1 MKIQEILE
9 RSVFDA
15 IQREV
20 NLYAETMLS
29 QYIDDLSD
37 NYNYAEDKEIFD
49 VIWGPVEFNA
59 GEIVLLDSPILQRMR
74 KIKQLG
80 LASYVYCG
88 ADYSRFAHTIGVF
101 YLSGKMAEIIHKH
114 LEKNGK
120 VEGKY
125 NFIQIVRL
133 AALFHDSCHTYF
145 SHVSEKYF
153 EENEEYCRAKEI
165 KDILCKFKLAVDTNV
180 SLHELLA
187 VILVCSK
194 SVKKLLKQISPVLDG
209 IPIHTDEDLDEVIEY
224 ISCMIIGLA
233 NDEELL
239 PYHQI
244 INGPVDADKCD
255 YLSRDSH
262 ATNVPV
268 AVDIF
273 RLIHKLS
280 IESGTLPE
288 NIQCTEVWEGER
300 NGNVYYPTI
309 KASAIEALNQ
319 LVMARAIMFNSVYY
333 HQKVRTAETML
344 RKIMESLNALK
355 VPEVT
360 DFTKILLMTDDIFG
374 YYCYDILSSDNDQKK
389 NEIKKQAKRINR
401 INFRFLMKRACS
413 IDKNMLC
420 GDEKKKYSF
429 QKDIIKLRK
438 ANKIR
443 ELEKATKDEYYNIC
457 NLLGKSD
464 KENREFFL
472 MEFPKIT
479 LSDSI
484 PDAVISYGNGEVK
497 RAADIFQSGTWIE
510 SKESRNKEQYLVTD
524 CENRGLA
531 YLALQKVLYEKY
543 GIRLENSASICS
555 KVPKNK
561 INRYKRSL
569 LDKGYY
575 NENLQLVSDLILD
588 GFESKV
594 DEVCKKFQTFEGA
607 RGKTINRKNIMAYLE
622 QFLRLQMTKQDMDI
636 LIDGIIRML
645 KESTYIDRKCF
656 SRSVAAVFE
665 KIDRKAEVIY
675 LCPLGGEKDSAFHM
689 MYYLNDLNK
698 EGQKM
703 KLNKSLQDML
713 RNSDDGD
720 RIVFF
725 DDGAYSGKQVS
736 SILEEYMGV
745 PIEERS
751 TDETH
756 VIPLKECEK
765 EALKKRKLSIA
776 YICFNTE
783 NEKLILENAKN
794 IGVDIQSIEYMY
806 DMKERVFREGN
817 AIFIDDYQR
826 DLLQKTFQNIGV
838 EILESVK
845 KKDGIY
851 NKGWSWERIE
861 RCGLGYNDA
870 QQTVILKSSVPT
882 YTLTALWLSEG
893 YFKGE
898 KWEPLFVRTDK

>member
-9 RSVFDA
+9 KSEFSTIRK
-15 IQREV
+15 EV
-20 NLYAETMLS
+20 DLYAETMLS
-29 QYIDDLSD
+29 QYIENLSD

-59 GEIVLLDSPILQRMR
+59 GEIVLLDSPVIQRLR

-101 YLSGKMAEIIHKH
+101 YLSGRMAEIINKH
-114 LEKNGK
+114 LKKEGK
-120 VEGKY
+120 AECKY

-153 EENEEYCRAKEI
+153 EENEEYFRAKEM
-165 KDILCKFKLAVDTNV
+165 KKILSKFELAVDTNV

-187 VILVCSK
+187 VILVHSD
-194 SVKKLLKQISPVLDG
+194 SVKKLLKQIAPVLDG
-209 IPIHTDEDLDEVIEY
+209 ISIRTDEDLNEVVEY
-224 ISCMIIGLA
+224 ISCLIIGLA
-233 NDEELL
+233 NDEEIL

-262 ATNVPV
+262 ATDVPV

-280 IESGTLPE
+280 IELGDLPE
-288 NIQCTEVWEGER
+288 NIQCTNVWEGER
-300 NGNVYYPTI
+300 SKNVYYPTI
-309 KASAIEALNQ
+309 KSSAIEALNQ

-344 RKIMESLNALK
+344 RKVMEELNHLK

-374 YYCYDILSSDNDQKK
+374 YYCYNILNCDNNVDKHELRK
-389 NEIKKQAKRINR
+389 LTEKLNK

-413 IDKNMLC
+413 IDKDTLC
-420 GDEKKKYSF
+420 GDEERQYLF

-438 ANKIR
+438 ADKIR
-443 ELEKATKDEYYNIC
+443 EIEEATKEEYYKIC
-457 NLLGKSD
+457 SLLKKSD
-464 KENREFFL
+464 KEERGFFL
-472 MEFPKIT
+472 MEFPKVI

-497 RAADIFQSGTWIE
+497 KAADIFQSGTWIE

-524 CENRGLA
+524 CENRELA
-531 YLALQKVLYEKY
+531 HLALQKVLFVKY
-543 GIRLENSASICS
+543 GIQLKDSAAICS
-555 KVPKNK
+555 KVPINK
-561 INRYKRSL
+561 IKKIKKEL

-575 NENLQLVSDLILD
+575 NENLQLVSELILS
-588 GFESKV
+588 GFQSQIRELC
-594 DEVCKKFQTFEGA
+594 EKFQTFEGA
-607 RGKTINRKNIMAYLE
+607 QGKTINMHKIKAYLE
-622 QFLRLQMTKQDMDI
+622 QFMKLSMTKEEI
-636 LIDGIIRML
+636 NVLIDGIIRIL
-645 KESTYIDRKCF
+645 QQNTYIDRKCF
-656 SRSVAAVFE
+656 ARSMTTVFE
-665 KIDRKAEVIY
+665 KIGREAKYIY

-689 MYYLNDLNK
+689 MYYLNDLGK
-698 EGQKM
+698 EGE
-703 KLNKSLQDML
+703 KLKINKSLQDAIK
-713 RNSDDGD
+713 NSTDGD

-725 DDGAYSGKQVS
+725 DDGAYSGMQVS
-736 SILEEYMGV
+736 FIIEEYMGV
-745 PIEERS
+745 SIKEHS

-756 VIPLKECEK
+756 VMPLTEEEK
-765 EALKKRKLSIA
+765 ETLKKRSISLA

-783 NEKLILENAKN
+783 NEKFILDNADKAGIHIEN
-794 IGVDIQSIEYMY
+794 IEYMY
-806 DMKERVFREGN
+806 DMKEKIFAEGHS
-817 AIFIDDYQR
+817 IFVDDFQR
-826 DLLQKTFQNIGV
+826 DLVQKTFRNIGV

-845 KKDGIY
+845 KIDGVY
-851 NKGWSWERIE
+851 KENWSQERVE
-861 RCGLGYNDA
+861 KSSLGYNDA
-870 QQTVILKSSVPT
+870 QQAVILKSSVPT
-882 YTLTALWLSEG
+882 YTLTALWLPKGSFEG
-893 YFKGE
+893 T
-898 KWEPLFVRTDK
+898 KWEPLFTRTDK

>member
-9 RSVFDA
+9 RSEFDT
-15 IQREV
+15 IRKEV
-20 NLYAETMLS
+20 NLYAEKMLL
-29 QYIDDLSD
+29 QYIENLSD

-101 YLSGKMAEIIHKH
+101 YLSGKMAEIVHKH
-114 LEKNGK
+114 LKKEGKEKS
-120 VEGKY
+120 KY

-153 EENEEYCRAKEI
+153 EENEEYCRAKEM
-165 KDILCKFKLAVDTNV
+165 KEILSKFQLAVNTDV

-194 SVKKLLKQISPVLDG
+194 HVKKLLKQISPVLDG
-209 IPIHTDEDLDEVIEY
+209 INIRTDEDLDEVVEY
-224 ISCMIIGLA
+224 ISCLIIGLA
-233 NDEELL
+233 NDEEIL

-280 IESGTLPE
+280 IEFGALPD
-288 NIQCTEVWEGER
+288 NIQCTEIWEGER
-300 NGNVYYPTI
+300 GSNVYYPAI
-309 KASAIEALNQ
+309 KSSAIEALNQ

-344 RKIMESLNALK
+344 RKIMENLNALK

-374 YYCYDILSSDNDQKK
+374 YYCYDILSSDNETKK
-389 NEIKKQAKRINR
+389 NEVKKQAERLNR

-413 IDKNMLC
+413 IDKDMLH
-420 GDEKKKYSF
+420 GNEKKQFLF
-429 QKDIIKLRK
+429 QKYIIKLRK
-438 ANKIR
+438 ADKIR
-443 ELEKATKDEYYNIC
+443 ELEEETKEEYNIIGD
-457 NLLGKSD
+457 LLGKKD
-464 KENREFFL
+464 KEDREFFL

-524 CENRGLA
+524 CENRELA
-531 YLALQKVLYEKY
+531 YLAFQKVLYAKY
-543 GIRLENSASICS
+543 EIRLEDSASICS
-555 KVPKNK
+555 KVPINK
-561 INRYKRSL
+561 INKIKRRL

-575 NENLQLVSDLILD
+575 NGNFQLVSDLILA
-588 GFESKV
+588 GFEGKV
-594 DEVCKKFQTFEGA
+594 EEVCKKFQTFEGTQ
-607 RGKTINRKNIMAYLE
+607 GKTINQENVMAYLK
-622 QFLRLQMTKQDMDI
+622 QFLRLQMTKQDMEV

-645 KESTYIDRKCF
+645 QRSTYIDRKYF
-656 SRSVAAVFE
+656 ARSVGIVFE
-665 KIDRKAEVIY
+665 KIDREAESIY

-689 MYYLNDLNK
+689 MYYLNDLSK
-698 EGQKM
+698 EGQKI
-703 KLNKSLQDML
+703 KVYKSLQDIL
-713 RNSDDGD
+713 KNTTDGD
-720 RIVFF
+720 RIVLF

-736 SILEEYMGV
+736 SIIEEYMGV

-756 VIPLKECEK
+756 VMPLTECEK
-765 EALKKRKLSIA
+765 EALKKRKMSIA

-783 NEKLILENAKN
+783 NEELILNNAKKVG
-794 IGVDIQSIEYMY
+794 IDIENIEYMY
-806 DMKERVFREGN
+806 DMKEKVFREES
-817 AIFIDDYQR
+817 AIFVDDYQR
-826 DLLQKTFQNIGV
+826 NLVQKTFQNIGV

-845 KKDGIY
+845 KVDGVY
-851 NKGWSWERIE
+851 KKRWSSERVE
-861 RCGLGYNDA
+861 KSSLGYNDA
-870 QQTVILKSSVPT
+870 QQIVILKSSVPT
-882 YTLTALWLSEG
+882 YTLTALWLQEG
-893 YFKGE
+893 YFEGE